1 MPSVTLTDRFLSSL
15 KPKPSQRLEVSD
27 AGCTGL
33 AIRCTHKGG
42 RTWLLRYRGLDGRNA
57 RHKLGDY
64 PVMSLKSARLEAGRL
79 RDLIDGGGD
88 PLRERQEAREAA
100 RKDALATFGNLL
112 DAYWLACATGEWQP
126 KRKIKRASTLAYEQR
141 LCERHIEPVL
151 ASLPVSSIK
160 GATVKALL
168 RDMTAKGIGAQ
179 TNRVQALIRQVFNF
193 AINEEVVEVNPAMGF
208 PTLHAGKPRLKIW
221 RDHELQLLW
230 NALSGRTPLRS
241 PDGAEVYIGRKVR
254 IALQLA
260 TLLLQRRAEIVGMDL
275 DELDLDQA
283 VWTIPPERMKS
294 GRPHQVP
301 LPSLAIEL
309 IREAIALS
317 KLPADRRTGPVFP
330 TPQDNTQPM
339 NAEALTRA
347 MSRLR
352 VCIGVEDRTVHDL
365 RRTGSTALTSERLRV
380 SPFIRS
386 KVLGH
391 GSDAGGGAQVSSAH
405 YDVNE
410 YMSDK
415 RAALKAWQSLLLHIV
430 AKEEHKP
437 APQKTGII
445 RGMMFGLEVAND
457 TDWLSSHHAR

>member
-1 MPSVTLTDRFLSSL
+1 
-15 KPKPSQRLEVSD
+15 
-27 AGCTGL
+27 
-33 AIRCTHKGG
+33 
-42 RTWLLRYRGLDGRNA
+42 
-57 RHKLGDY
+57 
-64 PVMSLKSARLEAGRL
+64 
-79 RDLIDGGGD
+79 
-88 PLRERQEAREAA
+88 
-100 RKDALATFGNLL
+100 
-112 DAYWLACATGEWQP
+112 
-126 KRKIKRASTLAYEQR
+126 
-141 LCERHIEPVL
+141 
-151 ASLPVSSIK
+151 
-160 GATVKALL
+160 
-168 RDMTAKGIGAQ
+168 
-179 TNRVQALIRQVFNF
+179 
-193 AINEEVVEVNPAMGF
+193 MGF

-230 NALSGRTPLRS
+230 KALSGRTPLRS
-241 PDGAEVYIGRKVR
+241 PDGAEVYIGRQVR

-275 DELDLDQA
+275 NELDLDQA

-301 LPSLAIEL
+301 LPSLAIDL

-430 AKEEHKP
+430 DRDDHKP
-437 APQKTGII
+437 APQRTGII

-457 TDWLSSHHAR
+457 TDWHSSHQAR